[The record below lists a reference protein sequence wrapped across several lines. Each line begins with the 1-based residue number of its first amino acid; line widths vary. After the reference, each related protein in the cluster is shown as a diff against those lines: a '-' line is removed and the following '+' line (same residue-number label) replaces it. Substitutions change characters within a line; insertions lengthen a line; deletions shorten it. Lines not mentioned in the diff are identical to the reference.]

1 MRFDKLFEPIQVGGI
16 KIKNRFAVSPMSMR
30 LAQKDGTVNARTI
43 DYYTE
48 RAKGGFGLIYTEY
61 TTVKADRGRA
71 CDNQLGIYDD
81 RMIPGLRK
89 LTESIHQYGAKVF
102 VQLHHAGGRGDPSVN
117 TDHCIESVG
126 PTNDSGISVLP
137 VQMSTEECYR
147 LVEFYVAAAKRASQS
162 GFDGVD
168 IHCGHGYLLSGFLSP
183 SMNKRT
189 DEFGGDVGSRARL
202 PRLIIQGIREALGP
216 DFPITCRIN
225 GKEWTIDGIEPREA
239 GIIARLFEEAGCDAI
254 NMTVGGSVTQHYA
267 LKPATF
273 RPGSNNAFS
282 AEIKRYVDIPVFS
295 VGKLT
300 DPYFMEELIETGA
313 ADMAVLGRAS
323 IADPYFPTKVQE
335 GRLDDISP
343 CIGCNQSCVGY
354 LGRPEGGSSCL
365 VNPFSGREGEW
376 KIEKTEQAQKIVVVG
391 AGPAGMMAAW
401 TAARMGHQV
410 ILIEKEPKTGGQFRL
425 AGVAP
430 GKFDINRMIKFYTK
444 MCRDSG
450 VEIRLSTEADREQ
463 VLALQP
469 DSVILAT
476 GAVPSCPPI
485 EGIQGKNV
493 CQANDVLRGK
503 VLITGSAL
511 ICGGGLVGAELAEF
525 LQDRYVK
532 PTIIDMLP
540 VLAKDMDVLNR
551 QHMIARLEK
560 GIPGAQNGLK
570 IILGAVIR
578 RFLPDGVEYEKN
590 GAVFSIHGFGH
601 IILAMG
607 SKPYNPLEKEL
618 KGQVK
623 QLQVIGDAAQPGM
636 ANVAIEKAVE
646 AAMNIR

>member
-1 MRFDKLFEPIQVGGI
+1 MRFSRLFEPLKLGGI
-16 KIKNRFAVSPMSMR
+16 TVKNRFAVSPMSMR
-30 LAQKDGTVNARTI
+30 LAEPDGTVNQRTI

-71 CDNQLGIYDD
+71 CANQLGIYED

-89 LTESIHQYGAKVF
+89 LTDSIHENGSNIF
-102 VQLHHAGGRGDPSVN
+102 VQLHHAGGRGDPSAN
-117 TDHCIESVG
+117 TDGCIESVVAV
-126 PTNDSGISVLP
+126 NDPGIPVLP
-137 VQMSTEECYR
+137 TALTTEDCYR
-147 LVEFYVAAAKRASQS
+147 IVDYYAEAARRAREA

-189 DEFGGDVGSRARL
+189 DEFGGDVGSRAKL
-202 PRLIIQGIREALGP
+202 PVLIIRRIRKEQGE

-225 GKEWTIDGIEPREA
+225 GSEWTVDGIEPREA
-239 GIIARLFEEAGCDAI
+239 GIIAELFEEAGCSAI

-273 RPGSNNAFS
+273 RPGSNNEFS
-282 AEIKRYVDIPVFS
+282 EAIKRHVSIPVFS

-300 DPYFMEELIETGA
+300 DPYFMVEMLETGA

-323 IADPYFPTKVQE
+323 IADPYFPNKVKE

-376 KIEKTEQAQKIVVVG
+376 KLTKTDQPKRVVVVG

-401 TAARMGHQV
+401 TAARIGHQV
-410 ILIEKEPKTGGQFRL
+410 TLLEKSSDTGGQFRL
-425 AGVAP
+425 AGIAP

-450 VEIRLSTEADREQ
+450 VDLRLNTEASGEQ
-463 VLALQP
+463 ILALCP
-469 DSVILAT
+469 DAVILAT
-476 GAVPSCPPI
+476 GAVPLRPRI
-485 EGIQGKNV
+485 EGIDGERI
-493 CQANDVLRGK
+493 CQANDVLKGK
-503 VLITGSAL
+503 VLIGGRAL
-511 ICGGGLVGAELAEF
+511 ICGGGLVGSELAEF

-532 PTIIDMLP
+532 PVIIDMLP
-540 VLAKDMDVLNR
+540 VLAKDMDALNR
-551 QHMIARLEK
+551 QHMIHRLET
-560 GIPGAQNGLK
+560 GVPGAENGLQT
-570 IILGAVIR
+570 ILGAKIL
-578 RFLPDGVEYEKN
+578 RFLPDGVEYEL
-590 GAVFSIHGFGH
+590 GGELQTASGFDH

-607 SKPYNPLEKEL
+607 SRAYNPLEQELSGKVKE
-618 KGQVK
+618 
-623 QLQVIGDAAQPGM
+623 LQVIGDAVKPGM
-636 ANVAIEKAVE
+636 ANVAIEAAVK
-646 AAMNIR
+646 AAMRI